1 MNWII
6 FIKYLTFTHTK
17 HPKESQKLGRD
28 WRLSGVQG
36 KNTRTNRRNK
46 QTRRVNA
53 SSIVIPLNLFQKTLK
68 EYNKWSVTK
77 ATSLNWRKVFLTCIW
92 KEQLSLQFYTYNDFY
107 TAFIINSWKCNV
119 SRLLLLTVPSGLKRL
134 KENAVVHILSIVVCL
149 QGIGKKEK
157 PQIASN

>member
-53 SSIVIPLNLFQKTLK
+53 RSIVIPLNLFQKTLK
-68 EYNKWSVTK
+68 NTINEVLQK
-77 ATSLNWRKVFLTCIW
+77 
-92 KEQLSLQFYTYNDFY
+92 QL
-107 TAFIINSWKCNV
+107 V
-119 SRLLLLTVPSGLKRL
+119 
-134 KENAVVHILSIVVCL
+134 
-149 QGIGKKEK
+149 
-157 PQIASN
+157 